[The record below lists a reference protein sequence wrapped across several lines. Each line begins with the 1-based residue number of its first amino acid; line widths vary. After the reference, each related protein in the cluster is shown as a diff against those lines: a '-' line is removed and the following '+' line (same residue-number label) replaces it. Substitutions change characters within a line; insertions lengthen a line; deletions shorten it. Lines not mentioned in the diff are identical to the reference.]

1 MLLSKPFIFFMLIE
15 PQTSPSTR
23 YKKIVFG
30 LVVAMFSFIFLES
43 QVFSS
48 LANN

>member
-23 YKKIVFG
+23 YKKIIFG